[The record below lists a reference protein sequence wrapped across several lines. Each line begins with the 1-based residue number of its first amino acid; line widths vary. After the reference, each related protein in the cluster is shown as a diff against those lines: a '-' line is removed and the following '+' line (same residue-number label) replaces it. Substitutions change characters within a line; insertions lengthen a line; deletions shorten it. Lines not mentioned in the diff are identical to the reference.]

1 MRRATRSGRHSV
13 APRSAD
19 RAFCAALAAAFAAAL
34 WATLALHASMDAMGG
49 TPMAG
54 GWTLSAAW
62 GGSCGWRP
70 GRAFGEF
77 VGMWAAMT
85 ATMMLPVLAPELW
98 RYRRRM
104 GASGDAR
111 AGWRVVVAGAGYLG
125 VWLVLGA
132 MVFPVGAGLA
142 AAAAR
147 LPALAAAMPTAAG
160 AVMLAAGALQ
170 FSGWKRRRLACCRH
184 MAAADDD
191 GPRAGVG
198 AAWLYGLRAGV
209 RCAACCGNLMGA
221 AVAAGMMD
229 LRVMTIVTAAID
241 AERLAPGGACVA
253 RVVGGVAL
261 GAGAVMVV
269 RAVAAL
275 A

>member
-98 RYRRRM
+98 RYRRRI
-104 GASGDAR
+104 GASGAGCRRRTSKPTGGSLQAVRRRRATSSR
-111 AGWRVVVAGAGYLG
+111 AGRFRPLRPACANAASAG
-125 VWLVLGA
+125 
-132 MVFPVGAGLA
+132 
-142 AAAAR
+142 
-147 LPALAAAMPTAAG
+147 
-160 AVMLAAGALQ
+160 
-170 FSGWKRRRLACCRH
+170 
-184 MAAADDD
+184 
-191 GPRAGVG
+191 
-198 AAWLYGLRAGV
+198 
-209 RCAACCGNLMGA
+209 
-221 AVAAGMMD
+221 
-229 LRVMTIVTAAID
+229 
-241 AERLAPGGACVA
+241 
-253 RVVGGVAL
+253 
-261 GAGAVMVV
+261 
-269 RAVAAL
+269 
-275 A
+275 